1 MATRSISVQV
11 NRRDVLPARCSCASR
26 IAACGLALREQR
38 QGPRLLRVLRPY
50 AQVRKTQNSVLKF
63 RAFSSKNIEKQRL
76 KTRRDRRS
84 RRDFCGTLMGPPH
97 GARKSKTQN
106 AGVTAALQQGR
117 YGSYW
122 VGDFWTFG
130 PERARPEIQKSLSIF
145 QQFFVTKP
153 RKTKDQT
160 RRNQPSKERLL
171 DRFYGAPRRA
181 GQPKSQKEVSR
192 DAHRNVRRHPTGPAP
207 DNRLRI
213 NVATTLSPQT
223 PLATLG
229 EQTTCELCRQKRVS
243 RQKS

>member
-11 NRRDVLPARCSCASR
+11 NRLDALPARCSCASR

-38 QGPRLLRVLRPY
+38 QGPRLLRVLRPN

-145 QQFFVTKP
+145 QQFSSQNLEKQRIKRAATSRRRRDFWTAFMGPPGAQVSPKVKKKLAATHSGAFGV
-153 RKTKDQT
+153 T
-160 RRNQPSKERLL
+160 RR
-171 DRFYGAPRRA
+171 
-181 GQPKSQKEVSR
+181 GQ
-192 DAHRNVRRHPTGPAP
+192 
-207 DNRLRI
+207 
-213 NVATTLSPQT
+213 
-223 PLATLG
+223 
-229 EQTTCELCRQKRVS
+229 RQITACG
-243 RQKS
+243 